1 MNFKEH
7 SEYKIL
13 SWEEIILHVDIIVPK
28 VQELLPDAI
37 KPVDQNAIIPAT
49 LLAYRLGIK
58 VDLNNGYTFDLT
70 DKSLPDICLFRVDDG
85 REYGKT
91 KIYSDITYEEQKLI
105 FPWKSK

>member
-1 MNFKEH
+1 MLREH
-7 SEYKIL
+7 TEYKIL

-28 VQELLPDAI
+28 VQQLSPNTI
-37 KPVDQNAIIPAT
+37 KPANQNSIIPAT
-49 LLAYRLGIK
+49 LLAYRIGVA

-70 DKSLPDICLFRVDDG
+70 DESLPDICLFRVDDG

-91 KIYSDITYEEQKLI
+91 NIYSDITFEEQKLI